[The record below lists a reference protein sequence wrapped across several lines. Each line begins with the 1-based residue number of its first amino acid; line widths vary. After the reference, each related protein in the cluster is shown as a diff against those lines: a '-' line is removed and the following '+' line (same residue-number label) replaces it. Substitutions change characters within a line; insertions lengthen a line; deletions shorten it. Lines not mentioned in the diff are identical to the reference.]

1 MAATIKG
8 TYQGN
13 LRNEMTH
20 VQSGNTILTDA
31 PTDNHGKGEAFSP
44 TDLACAALA
53 GCMMTIMGIS
63 AQGHKFNI
71 DGTTYE
77 VKKTMSADPRRIGQI
92 DIVFMTFCS
101 MLKLMFPVPEFL
113 MITVFWHMYD
123 TSIFP
128 VPLFCKIRS
137 FVTSRQSH
145 LKLPVPLQVAVKES
159 SFTERAV
166 TLPVPFMTTSFK
178 CGVKMVMVTCAL
190 L

>member
-1 MAATIKG
+1 MMCAVFTTSLFACTLPVPLFTKVM
-8 TYQGN
+8 
-13 LRNEMTH
+13 L
-20 VQSGNTILTDA
+20 S
-31 PTDNHGKGEAFSP
+31 AFPDKVMSPVPRFFSCKSP
-44 TDLACAALA
+44 TDSFLRTMLPVPEFWIF
-53 GCMMTIMGIS
+53 ML
-63 AQGHKFNI
+63 
-71 DGTTYE
+71 E
-77 VKKTMSADPRRIGQI
+77 V
-92 DIVFMTFCS
+92 TFCS